1 MASSSSEDS
10 LLELLE
16 LLLLLIVR
24 CPCGYGRSFSLA
36 LPKRRR
42 VRPAAGGPSTW
53 KIGCRLAAYVVV
65 HAQRVV
71 QRPSQLALTY

>member
-1 MASSSSEDS
+1 MASSSPEDS

-24 CPCGYGRSFSLA
+24 CPYGRSFSLA

-65 HAQRVV
+65 SPRNAAAGV
-71 QRPSQLALTY
+71 QRQN

>member
-24 CPCGYGRSFSLA
+24 CPCGCGRSFSLA

-42 VRPAAGGPSTW
+42 GRPAAGDLSVW
-53 KIGCRLAAYVVV
+53 KTGCRSAAVVV
-65 HAQRVV
+65 AQRNAGGV
-71 QRPSQLALTY
+71 QRQLLA